1 MVKNMNNKNQRLTT
15 GCKTIDS
22 ILQGG
27 LTKGTI
33 TSISGESSTGKTQIA
48 FQTAMLASNEN
59 KRVLFIDTCGTFRP
73 ERIISMCKARKLD
86 HEAILKKIMVIR
98 INEFEEQIK
107 IIGQSIRINRANKFK
122 VLIIDT
128 LTGTLADLSTNI
140 QEANRISAKIA
151 LHLNDLSHLASELD
165 IYMLI
170 TNGIRESFRTNDNKS
185 EAGGAAVSQG
195 IHFQVRLGLDGNK
208 TYAEN
213 IYPSFTRKRVNYR
226 IKNEGI
232 VDE

>member
-1 MVKNMNNKNQRLTT
+1 
-15 GCKTIDS
+15 
-22 ILQGG
+22 
-27 LTKGTI
+27 
-33 TSISGESSTGKTQIA
+33 
-48 FQTAMLASNEN
+48 
-59 KRVLFIDTCGTFRP
+59 
-73 ERIISMCKARKLD
+73 MC
-86 HEAILKKIMVIR
+86 IR
-98 INEFEEQIK
+98 D
-107 IIGQSIRINRANKFK
+107 RFK

>member
-1 MVKNMNNKNQRLTT
+1 MVRNMINKNVRLTT
-15 GCKTIDS
+15 GCKTIDG

-27 LTKGTI
+27 ITKGII
-33 TSISGESSTGKTQIA
+33 TGVSGESSTGKTQLA
-48 FQTAMLASNEN
+48 FQIAMLASNDN
-59 KRVLFIDTCGTFRP
+59 KKVLFIDTCGTFRP
-73 ERIISMCKARKLD
+73 ERIISMCQARELD
-86 HEAILKKIMVIR
+86 HESILKRIMVIR

-107 IIGQSIRINRANKFK
+107 IIEQSIRINRANKFK

-170 TNGIRESFRTNDNKS
+170 TNGIRESFRTSDNKS
-185 EAGGAAVSQG
+185 EAGGAPVSQG
-195 IHFQVRLGLDGNK
+195 IHVQIRLGLEGNNP
-208 TYAEN
+208 YAEN
-213 IYPSFTRKRVNYR
+213 IYPSFTRKRVNYK
-226 IKNEGI
+226 IKNEGV

>member
-1 MVKNMNNKNQRLTT
+1 
-15 GCKTIDS
+15 
-22 ILQGG
+22 
-27 LTKGTI
+27 
-33 TSISGESSTGKTQIA
+33 
-48 FQTAMLASNEN
+48 
-59 KRVLFIDTCGTFRP
+59 
-73 ERIISMCKARKLD
+73 
-86 HEAILKKIMVIR
+86 MVIR